1 VKSIRIGLACTWTV
15 LVAACGGGGGGG
27 ETVGAA
33 PPPSTTTGAPSAS
46 GAPAPSASGAPAPA
60 PTPTS
65 APAPAPA
72 SAPAVT
78 AFGPVVLQ
86 QRAFDVSGLSAPAL
100 TRLPNG
106 TTVAVFTSQNQFE
119 VQLVDGTGRVLGP
132 PIAIATSLM
141 TGYSVATLANG
152 DWLIGWLESPQGS
165 GSATFRARRYTATGG
180 FVQDIAQPVP
190 LQLSFAA
197 QLSIAGAPGGGF
209 AAAWTTY
216 PSRMGGYPSLWRFD
230 AAGQPQGQVFTMPT
244 VMEDTPKALVM
255 ADGSVLL
262 ASATLNQSQ
271 LMLRHV
277 DGMGA
282 GLGDARVVATNPSA
296 VGFARYDLQPASG
309 NTAVLAWNFTDS
321 ASSTVGVQWIDATGA
336 LLRPATTTQALS
348 SVTAVSAAPRA
359 DGSLALYVQ
368 TMPYEQTSSAS
379 VLRSVLLEVP
389 VDASG
394 SMGGANTVLDV
405 TNNVMPAGSGS
416 TIGPSQSGFTVAP
429 RPDGHDVIGYAR
441 GVAGGS
447 EALVQGR

>member
-1 VKSIRIGLACTWTV
+1 MKPIRVGVACTWAV
-15 LVAACGGGGGGG
+15 LVAACGGGGGGGGG

-46 GAPAPSASGAPAPA
+46 GAPASPAPA
-60 PTPTS
+60 PTS

-86 QRAFDVSGLSAPAL
+86 QRPFDVSGLSAPAL
-100 TRLPNG
+100 TRLPDG
-106 TTVAVFTSQNQFE
+106 TTVAVITSQNQLA
-119 VQLVDGTGRVLGP
+119 VQLVDGTGRVLGS
-132 PIAIATSLM
+132 PITIATSTL
-141 TGYSVATLANG
+141 TSFSVATLANG
-152 DWLIGWLESPQGS
+152 DWLIGWLEGPQGS
-165 GSATFRARRYTATGG
+165 ATLRARRYSASGG

-190 LQLSFAA
+190 LQLAFAA
-197 QLSIAGAPGGGF
+197 QLSIAGAPDGGF
-209 AAAWTTY
+209 AAAWTSY
-216 PSRMGGYPSLWRFD
+216 PSRTGGYPSLWRFD
-230 AAGQPQGQVFTMPT
+230 AAGQPQGQVFTVPA
-244 VMEDTPKALVM
+244 VLEDTPKALVM

-262 ASATLNQSQ
+262 ASATWDQTR

-277 DGMGA
+277 DAMGA
-282 GLGDARVVATNPSA
+282 GLGVARVVATNPSA
-296 VGFARYDLQPASG
+296 GGFARYDLQPANG
-309 NTAVLAWNFTDS
+309 NTAVLAWNFTNS
-321 ASSTVGVQWIDATGA
+321 PSSTVGVQWIDATGA
-336 LLRPATTTQALS
+336 PLRPATTTQASS

-359 DGSLALYVQ
+359 DGSLSLYVQ
-368 TMPYEQTSSAS
+368 TMPYEETSSGS

-394 SMGGANTVLDV
+394 SMGGVNTVLDV
-405 TNNVMPAGSGS
+405 TNRVNPAGSGS